1 MHNLNKICLKKKN
14 MQLVGFKIF
23 LIKKKKQTNKQILQ
37 IFHVPKLGV
46 ANFIHIHKPTHYP
59 PYLGE
64 C

>member
-23 LIKKKKQTNKQILQ
+23 LIKKKTNKQTNPSNISRTK
-37 IFHVPKLGV
+37 
-46 ANFIHIHKPTHYP
+46 T
-59 PYLGE
+59 